1 MRNLEVF
8 SAKLTSGFPEL
19 RDVHSISVDVDTD
32 RIYATSNS
40 TLFSLNSDKQ
50 EIEWRV
56 NLKERGYLEGENDRI
71 LALQHLPDI
80 QSVSMATSNGDVIL
94 VNTQDKE
101 MECVGTVDSGLT
113 NMCWS
118 PDQELL
124 VLVTGQDT
132 VILMTREFDP
142 DVGEKATQFHGTA
155 GKEAAKE
162 KSEEAGEVLP
172 WDDKLVRISWR
183 GDGEYFVTSAIHP
196 HRGFRQL
203 RIWNRECNLQFTSEE
218 VNGLEQALDWKPSGS
233 LIVSSQ
239 RLPNRHDIVFFERNG
254 LRHGEFTLPFDKSE
268 VKVIE
273 VLWNLDSTILAVWME
288 DLSSGN
294 NSDDIQINT
303 KSYVQLWTVSNYH
316 WYLKQSLTFDT
327 SERVTAIFWDPEP
340 ANRLHLIC
348 ANGSHLQYTWRS
360 VTSTS
365 QGQTQS
371 DHGWAAVID
380 GCEVLLTPFRNMIVP
395 PPMSAFAL
403 KLPTFVNQVIW
414 SLSGDSNDLAV
425 ILQDGRVALYR
436 LGKDYAASEDV
447 ELRAAGGNGFHVRS
461 LLHTQQGIYK
471 LTGKNGESLEASQ
484 PLHFHHFAWPSSDT
498 ILTVTYSS
506 DNKNSTV
513 MYFSVPMDS
522 SEDKQMSLSRSEL
535 ISGQIV
541 SVAVHP
547 SSGKVIFQTSDG
559 QVVDDNSQLICKLPL
574 TSVQIGYCTM
584 QNKETVLGMT
594 DRYRFYLNDV
604 EIASDVTSFA
614 VHSEFLILTTHSH
627 TCKCIRL
634 DQDSTNSLSVSFN
647 TIEENVRRVERGSK
661 IVLSVADDTKVILQM
676 PRGNLETIHP
686 RALVLSKVKK
696 FLSKLDFGKAFDLVR
711 RHRISMNILYDH
723 SPQIFMEHIDD
734 FVSGL
739 ETFGNINLFIT
750 DLKEEDTTVTM
761 YHKSYPVEEATANQ
775 RPSGMSG
782 DNNKV
787 DNICDALRSALERI
801 NDKKYFLSMLT
812 CLAKKKTPE
821 LELVLEKINE
831 LRLKVAEEA
840 DSRESS
846 YPTDPK
852 EYLPFLNELRKMP
865 ALYQKFNI
873 DRHLKRYTKA
883 LQHLSQC
890 PDRLDEFI
898 KFVEEHALYSNALQ
912 IHPSESR
919 VYKMPWI
926 SDIHFEYI
934 SGDILTVFLKDH
946 RKSSDA
952 AILYLDYCDDPEEA
966 VVALLEATNWQEAS
980 RVVSS
985 FKYIPLHLERAT
997 YGPRATCGPQIIKY
1011 GRADLFESNFN
1022 PTVSEAADNT
1032 LADLDFKKETFMK
1045 YKQRLAI
1052 VREEKRQQVLEFG
1065 EEGLNEMENDL
1076 YSETSSITGST
1087 SGSIS
1092 SSVSQYSQYS
1102 QRKSG
1107 RSSKN
1112 RRKAD
1117 RKKYSLKEGSPHEEL
1132 ALMEALGGLVKTIDE
1147 LREEIKQLLR
1157 ALASVNMTTVASQV
1171 QKWYGDI
1178 LKLMERNITE
1188 IWQLEEDPGDQKNVM
1203 SRVQQTINP
1212 TLEALKVSSGAQK
1225 KQLLAEMAFLITTKI
1240 ERDTKWQLKMLD
1252 EI

>member
-1 MRNLEVF
+1 MTHEPTKPENWNSRNSE
-8 SAKLTSGFPEL
+8 
-19 RDVHSISVDVDTD
+19 
-32 RIYATSNS
+32 
-40 TLFSLNSDKQ
+40 SLVGN
-50 EIEWRV
+50 
-56 NLKERGYLEGENDRI
+56 NL
-71 LALQHLPDI
+71 A
-80 QSVSMATSNGDVIL
+80 S
-94 VNTQDKE
+94 
-101 MECVGTVDSGLT
+101 
-113 NMCWS
+113 
-118 PDQELL
+118 
-124 VLVTGQDT
+124 QDT

-142 DVGEKATQFHGTA
+142 VIETSLHPDEFGEMTPVNVGWGEKATQFHGTA

-436 LGKDYAASEDV
+436 LGKDYAASKDV
-447 ELRAAGGNGFHVRS
+447 ELRAAGGNGFHVDREKWRVFGS
-461 LLHTQQGIYK
+461 F
-471 LTGKNGESLEASQ
+471 AAAAFP
-484 PLHFHHFAWPSSDT
+484 PLCVAILDA
-498 ILTVTYSS
+498 ILTVITPP

-513 MYFSVPMDS
+513 MYFSVPMDG
-522 SEDKQMSLSRSEL
+522 SEDKQMSFSHSEL

-634 DQDSTNSLSVSFN
+634 DQDSTNSLSASFN

-723 SPQIFMEHIDD
+723 RPQIFMEHIDD

-812 CLAKKKTPE
+812 CLAKKKIPE

-831 LRLKVAEEA
+831 LRLKVAEAA
-840 DSRESS
+840 DSLESS
-846 YPTDPK
+846 YPTVDEALNYILYLVDVNALYNVALGTYDFDLVIMVAEKSQKDPK

-898 KFVEEHALYSNALQ
+898 KFVEEHALYSNAMQ

-919 VYKMPWI
+919 VYKRI
-926 SDIHFEYI
+926 CQIYGNYLIQSGKNSEAGLVYSLGGHFEEALEVYKRIGYWQEAI
-934 SGDILTVFLKDH
+934 SMATQLKQSPNQIHELARNLAVFLKDH

-980 RVVSS
+980 RV
-985 FKYIPLHLERAT
+985 
-997 YGPRATCGPQIIKY
+997 IIKY
-1011 GRADLFESNFN
+1011 GRADLFESNFK

-1178 LKLMERNITE
+1178 LKLMERSITE

-1212 TLEALKVSSGAQK
+1212 TLEALKTSSGAQK
-1225 KQLLAEMAFLITTKI
+1225 KQLLAEMAFMIPPKI